1 MKHMNGTKIQTLLLT
16 GCIGFLIYSSMAIA
30 ANTESTNA
38 NCADDSTLRD
48 VWVEARLESAY
59 LFNPNLNNFG
69 ISTRAENGKVQLTG
83 EVKSDID
90 KDLAGEIAKSLDGVT
105 SVENNLEVKAD
116 LDPKT
121 ASVNSADRKFGQVV
135 ADATITAKVKTKLL
149 ANDNISG
156 TDIDVDTENN
166 VVSLTGTV
174 GSAVEKQLAEYIAR
188 NTSGVKSVN
197 SSHLAITDTAS

>member
-1 MKHMNGTKIQTLLLT
+1 MKHVNATMMKTLWLT
-16 GCIGFLIYSSMAIA
+16 CCIGMLSASTMAVA
-30 ANTESTNA
+30 GDSGTANSNCTN
-38 NCADDSTLRD
+38 DSKLKD

-59 LFNPNLNNFG
+59 LFNPNLNNFD
-69 ISTRAENGKVQLTG
+69 INTSAENGKVQLTG

-105 SVENNLEVKAD
+105 AVENDLEVKAD
-116 LDPKT
+116 LDPDT
-121 ASVNSADRKFGQVV
+121 ANGNKEDRRFGQVV
-135 ADATITAKVKTKLL
+135 TDATITAKVKTKLL

-174 GSAVEKQLAEYIAR
+174 GSAVQKQLAEYIAK

-197 SSHLAITDTAS
+197 SSHLAIIDSTS

>member
-1 MKHMNGTKIQTLLLT
+1 MKHVNATMMKTLWLT
-16 GCIGFLIYSSMAIA
+16 CCIGMLSASTMAVA
-30 ANTESTNA
+30 GDSGTANA
-38 NCADDSTLRD
+38 NCTNDSKLKD

-59 LFNPNLNNFG
+59 LFNPNLNNFD
-69 ISTRAENGKVQLTG
+69 INTSAENGKVQLTG

-105 SVENNLEVKAD
+105 AVENDLEVKAD
-116 LDPKT
+116 LDPDT
-121 ASVNSADRKFGQVV
+121 ANGNKEDRRFGQVV
-135 ADATITAKVKTKLL
+135 TDATITAKVKTKLL

-174 GSAVEKQLAEYIAR
+174 GSAVQKQLAEYIAK

-197 SSHLAITDTAS
+197 SSHLAIIDSTS

>member
-1 MKHMNGTKIQTLLLT
+1 MKHMNETLKRTLLLA
-16 GCIGFLIYSSMAIA
+16 GCVGMLSVGSVAMAE
-30 ANTESTNA
+30 NGESAQA
-38 NCADDSTLRD
+38 NCNDDSKLKD

-69 ISTRAENGKVQLTG
+69 IDTTAENGKVRLTG

-105 SVENNLEVKAD
+105 AVDNDLVVKSD
-116 LDPKT
+116 LDPET
-121 ASVNSADRKFGQVV
+121 AGVNTEDRKFGQVV

-149 ANDNISG
+149 TNGNVSG

-174 GSAVEKQLAEYIAR
+174 DSEAEKQLVEYIAK
-188 NTSGVKSVN
+188 NTSGVQSVK
-197 SSHLAITDTAS
+197 SHLAIVESTS

>member
-1 MKHMNGTKIQTLLLT
+1 MKHVNSKTMQTLWLT
-16 GCIGFLIYSSMAIA
+16 CCIGLLSASSMAIA
-30 ANTESTNA
+30 GNGESASA
-38 NCADDSTLRD
+38 NCTGDSKLKD

-69 ISTRAENGKVQLTG
+69 ITTHAENGTVRLTG

-105 SVENNLEVKAD
+105 TVENDLEVKAN
-116 LDPKT
+116 LDQET
-121 ASVNSADRKFGQVV
+121 ANGNDADRKFGQVV

-166 VVSLTGTV
+166 VVSLTGKVKT
-174 GSAVEKQLAEYIAR
+174 AVQKQLAEYIAR

-197 SSHLAITDTAS
+197 SSHLAIIDAAS